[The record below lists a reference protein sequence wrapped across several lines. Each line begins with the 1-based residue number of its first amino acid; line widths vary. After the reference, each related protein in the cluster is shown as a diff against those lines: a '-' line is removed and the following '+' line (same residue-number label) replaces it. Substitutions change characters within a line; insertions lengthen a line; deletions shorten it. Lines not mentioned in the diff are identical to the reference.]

1 MAKGFRCSLM
11 ERWRSFLYIPDPPLE
26 VVVVVAVIAATVV
39 VIVVVRLLLLLLLM
53 INLYSGIDLE
63 EHYTCLHSMP
73 IFCLTTPKRRSI
85 FIIIEYYIGVES
97 RSEGLRIVSSEL
109 LSNTILSS
117 LRLHSSGVS
126 IFGINSLVISDT

>member
-1 MAKGFRCSLM
+1 MVAV
-11 ERWRSFLYIPDPPLE
+11 IAAT
-26 VVVVVAVIAATVV
+26 VVVIVVVAVITATVV
-39 VIVVVRLLLLLLLM
+39 VIVVVRLLLLLLLL

-63 EHYTCLHSMP
+63 EHYTCLHSRP

-85 FIIIEYYIGVES
+85 FIYYIGVES
-97 RSEGLRIVSSEL
+97 RGEGLRMLSLEL

-126 IFGINSLVISDT
+126 IFGINHLVISDT